1 MENASALHLSSLDD
15 SKSIAESDF
24 TDGLESP
31 VEYNFDDDEDCHE
44 YWDNSDG
51 CLDEDESNLDCI
63 VDYNGEILND
73 FSYEDEGKIY
83 AEGHAIR
90 LLRLM
95 GRTGPIQASLF
106 KAFLHKAG
114 DGLNGMPY
122 EALSYTWG
130 TNKKT
135 KQITLNGKRFMV
147 TENLYS
153 ALQYLRFKNEDRI
166 LWIDAIC
173 INQTQIAE
181 RNHQV
186 RHMAS
191 IYRGADRVIFW
202 LGEPTYDTD
211 LLISSLRRLQTL
223 ASDTPNITRE
233 KAHDSRWRTLWN
245 DELYETFPL
254 VLGGLL
260 SLLARPWFKR
270 SWILQEVCFAKTGVV
285 TCGTKK

>member
-1 MENASALHLSSLDD
+1 MENASAAHLSSLDD
-15 SKSIAESDF
+15 SKFIAESDF

-31 VEYNFDDDEDCHE
+31 VEYDFDDDEDCDEDCDE

-63 VDYNGEILND
+63 ADYNGEILKD

-90 LLRLM
+90 LLRLV
-95 GRTGPIQASLF
+95 GGTDPIQACLF
-106 KAFLHKAG
+106 KAFLHEAG
-114 DGLNGMPY
+114 DGLNGMPNGMPY

-130 TNKKT
+130 INKTT
-135 KQITLNGKRFMV
+135 KQIILNGKRFMV

-173 INQTQIAE
+173 IDQTQIAE

-191 IYRGADRVIFW
+191 IYRDADRVLFW
-202 LGEPTYDTD
+202 LGEPTYETD
-211 LLISSLRRLQTL
+211 LLISSLRRLQAL
-223 ASDTPNITRE
+223 ASDTPKYDLERQHTIRDGERCGRKNFT
-233 KAHDSRWRTLWN
+233 KTSPHS
-245 DELYETFPL
+245 
-254 VLGGLL
+254 
-260 SLLARPWFKR
+260 S
-270 SWILQEVCFAKTGVV
+270 EVCYR
-285 TCGTKK
+285 C